1 MPLAPAR
8 LAAILLAYFLI
19 YVVWGSTYYVI
30 GVALREIPPF
40 LLGAWRFSIAGLV
53 LLILCALRGERIFAP
68 QLLRRSAVS
77 GIVLLFVDMAVIMLA
92 QRYITSSLV
101 AILASSTAI
110 WIMLLDLPERRRSGY
125 RPRAVAGLLIGF
137 AGVAALYAE
146 QLLADSRTAG
156 QGTRGILLLIAGCIS
171 WALGTLYAKYRSP
184 RTETRNTFA
193 GAGWQMIFAAGMFWA
208 GAALTGESLSPT
220 ELSPTARISLLY
232 LIFAG
237 SLLAY
242 TAYIWLL
249 SVRPA
254 AEVATHAYVNPVVAI
269 LLGLTLG
276 HESVSPLQII
286 GLIVILTGVLLI
298 ELPHSRSR
306 T

>member
-1 MPLAPAR
+1 MPSAPAR

-40 LLGAWRFSIAGLV
+40 LLGAWRFSIAGAV
-53 LLILCALRGERIFAP
+53 LLLICALRGERIFAP
-68 QLLRRSAVS
+68 QLLRCSAVS
-77 GIVLLFVDMAVIMLA
+77 GVVLLFVDMAVIMLA

-125 RPRAVAGLLIGF
+125 RPRAVAGILIGF
-137 AGVAALYAE
+137 IGVAALYAE
-146 QLLADSRTAG
+146 QLLADSLAAG
-156 QGTRGILLLIAGCIS
+156 QGSRGILLLIAGCIS

-184 RTETRNTFA
+184 GTETRNSFA
-193 GAGWQMIFAAGMFWA
+193 GAGWQMIFAAGMFWL
-208 GAALTGESLSPT
+208 GAAAGGESLCPAA
-220 ELSPTARISLLY
+220 LSPTARLSLLY

-269 LLGLTLG
+269 LLGVTLG
-276 HESVSPLQII
+276 HEDVSLLQIL
-286 GLIVILTGVLLI
+286 GLIVILIGVLLV
-298 ELPHSRSR
+298 ELHHPRSR